1 MSTAIHHEQ
10 DLDPARQKESP
21 WQILERLVQELQA
34 HSQIPQQVRS
44 TLEAVRES
52 TRADVVCWYAP
63 AGHGQAIA
71 LGDSRLSSDACQR
84 FVADRVAQ
92 AGSGKSQF
100 VWSNPDGHADAHATP
115 CSAALLRVGSA
126 NSAWLAAVSLNA
138 EHHFHASDLELLS
151 LARRLLISQNQ
162 QGKANARW
170 KDSLLGL
177 IRCLTVTL
185 DARDAYTAGHSERVA
200 RIAKLV
206 GQHMELPSTTVN
218 GLFLAGLLHD
228 IGKIGVPDAVLQKP
242 GRLTRKEFSLVQDHV
257 TIGDR
262 ILSSIKPLEQ
272 LRPGIRHH
280 HERFDGKGYPD
291 GLAGEAIPLLARVLS
306 VADSC
311 DAMMSA
317 RRYRPA
323 LSPPQIDA
331 LFQEGA
337 GKQWDPLVVEHFMAC
352 RQEIYPPI
360 YQKGL
365 GDSAK
370 HAVAELTEG
379 HGEGS
384 SMFFKVFAP
393 DADEE
398 STHSV

>member
-1 MSTAIHHEQ
+1 MSTATQQEEGSN
-10 DLDPARQKESP
+10 PALEGDSP
-21 WQILERLVQELQA
+21 WQILERLVRELQTHA
-34 HSQIPQQVRS
+34 QVPQQVRC

-52 TRADVVCWYAP
+52 TRADVVFWYAP
-63 AGHGQAIA
+63 AGQGQAIA
-71 LGDSRLSSDACQR
+71 VGDSRLTLEACQR
-84 FVADRVAQ
+84 FAADRMAE
-92 AGSGKSQF
+92 AGSGQSQLL
-100 VWSNPDGHADAHATP
+100 WSSADGQADGEATP
-115 CSAALLRVGSA
+115 CSAALLRVGST
-126 NSAWLAAVSLNA
+126 NSAWLVAVSLSA
-138 EHHFHASDLELLS
+138 EHRFQASDLELLS
-151 LARRLLISQNQ
+151 LARRLLVSQSQ
-162 QGKANARW
+162 QTKVNTRW
-170 KDSLLGL
+170 KDSLFGL

-200 RIAKLV
+200 RIAMVL
-206 GQHMELPSTTVN
+206 GRHMGLPGKTVN

-242 GRLTRKEFSLVQDHV
+242 GRLTRREFALVQDH
-257 TIGDR
+257 TAIGDR
-262 ILSSIKPLEQ
+262 ILSSIKPLEAI
-272 LRPGIRHH
+272 LPGIRNH

-337 GKQWDPLVVEHFMAC
+337 GKQWDPQIVEYFMAC
-352 RQEIYPPI
+352 RPQIYPPI

-365 GDSAK
+365 GDSAE
-370 HAVAELTEG
+370 HAVAELAEG
-379 HGEGS
+379 QGEGS
-384 SMFFKVFAP
+384 SMLFKVFAP
-393 DADEE
+393 EGEEE
-398 STHSV
+398 SGPPD

>member
-1 MSTAIHHEQ
+1 MSTATQQEQ
-10 DLDPARQKESP
+10 GSDPARQTESP
-21 WQILERLVQELQA
+21 WPILERLVRELPCHA
-34 HSQIPQQVRS
+34 QIPQQVRC

-52 TRADVVCWYAP
+52 TRADVVFWYAP
-63 AGHGQAIA
+63 AGQGQAIA
-71 LGDSRLSSDACQR
+71 VGDGRLSLEACQR
-84 FVADRVAQ
+84 FAADRVAGADPGQ
-92 AGSGKSQF
+92 TQLL
-100 VWSNPDGHADAHATP
+100 WSSADGQADADVTP

-138 EHHFHASDLELLS
+138 EHRFQASDLELLS
-151 LARRLLISQNQ
+151 LARRLLVSQNQ
-162 QGKANARW
+162 QSKVNTRW
-170 KDSLLGL
+170 KDSLFGL

-200 RIAKLV
+200 RIARLL
-206 GQHMELPSTTVN
+206 GRHMGLPDKTVN

-228 IGKIGVPDAVLQKP
+228 IGKIGVPDVVLQKP
-242 GRLTRKEFSLVQDHV
+242 GRLTRKEFTLVQEH
-257 TIGDR
+257 TAIGDR

-272 LRPGIRHH
+272 ILPGVRHH
-280 HERFDGKGYPD
+280 HERFDGKGYPE
-291 GLAGEAIPLLARVLS
+291 GLAGEAIPLLARILA

-337 GKQWDPLVVEHFMAC
+337 GKQWDPQIVEHFMAC
-352 RQEIYPPI
+352 RQQIYPPI

-365 GDSAK
+365 GDSAE

-379 HGEGS
+379 QGEGS
-384 SMFFKVFAP
+384 SMYFKVFAP
-393 DADEE
+393 EGEEE
-398 STHSV
+398 SGQPA

>member
-1 MSTAIHHEQ
+1 MSTATRPERGSNPVSQ
-10 DLDPARQKESP
+10 EFSP
-21 WQILERLVQELQA
+21 WQLIERLVRDLQT
-34 HSQIPQQVRS
+34 HTQIPQQVRS

-63 AGHGQAIA
+63 EGQEHGIA
-71 LGDSRLSSDACQR
+71 VGDSRLSLEACQR
-84 FVADRVAQ
+84 FVSDRVAQ
-92 AGSGKSQF
+92 AGPETSQLL
-100 VWSNPDGHADAHATP
+100 WSNTNGQADAQATP
-115 CSAALLRVGSA
+115 YSAALLRVASA
-126 NSAWLAAVSLNA
+126 NSAWLAAVSLRA
-138 EHHFHASDLELLS
+138 EHHFQTSDLELLS
-151 LARRLLISQNQ
+151 LARRLLINQNQ
-162 QGKANARW
+162 HCRVHARW
-170 KDSLLGL
+170 KDSLFGL

-200 RIAKLV
+200 RIAKVL
-206 GQHMELPSTTVN
+206 GRHMGLPGKTVN
-218 GLFLAGLLHD
+218 SLFLAGLMHD

-242 GRLTRKEFSLVQDHV
+242 GRLTRKEFALIQGH
-257 TIGDR
+257 TAIGDR

-272 LRPGIRHH
+272 ILPGIRNH
-280 HERFDGKGYPD
+280 HERFDGKGYPE
-291 GLAGEAIPLLARVLS
+291 GLTGEAIPLLARILA

-337 GKQWDPLVVEHFMAC
+337 GKQWDPQIIDHFMAC

-379 HGEGS
+379 QGEGS
-384 SMFFKVFAP
+384 SASFKVFEP
-393 DADEE
+393 DADED
-398 STHSV
+398 SAHPA